1 MNAIGKSHNRQNNT
15 IRSRILRVFAVLYR
29 DSRIANGST
38 RKKLMSAADPGRLF
52 DLRCE
57 VREAMVAYLRDELPT
72 ALPRDRQEVLAGPG
86 AGNRGA
92 DRAVASSSN
101 MEMTHE
107 RRG

>member
-1 MNAIGKSHNRQNNT
+1 MGPNQPQS
-15 IRSRILRVFAVLYR
+15 
-29 DSRIANGST
+29 
-38 RKKLMSAADPGRLF
+38 
-52 DLRCE
+52 
-57 VREAMVAYLRDELPT
+57 PT

-86 AGNRGA
+86 AGNRSA